1 MKHRVYT
8 YTGDSR
14 VLLDVRDFDM
24 AWAAEAYCADRQRH
38 GYVTHTEEVE

>member
-8 YTGDSR
+8 YTRDSR

-24 AWAAEAYCADRQRH
+24 AWASEAYCADRQRA
-38 GYVTHTEEVE
+38 GYATRAEQVA